1 MRLKSYLFI
10 EIFLVICLMSSLNGL
25 GTIQPTA
32 DISLSV
38 TNYNSPTLVTFKFQL
53 TTKLLSKYY
62 MMVHFPS
69 QWSTVTVNQCVYG
82 DASSVKPFTQA
93 TSCSSTLGIICVKIS
108 PGSSC
113 TSSSCYT
120 YRTFQIFLSSWDSCN
135 YAFRTG
141 SGIWCT
147 CCTR

>member
-1 MRLKSYLFI
+1 MRVKSYLFI

-82 DASSVKPFTQA
+82 DASSAKPSTQA
-93 TSCSSTLGIICVKIS
+93 TLCSSTGNMVTL
-108 PGSSC
+108 
-113 TSSSCYT
+113 
-120 YRTFQIFLSSWDSCN
+120 
-135 YAFRTG
+135 
-141 SGIWCT
+141 
-147 CCTR
+147 